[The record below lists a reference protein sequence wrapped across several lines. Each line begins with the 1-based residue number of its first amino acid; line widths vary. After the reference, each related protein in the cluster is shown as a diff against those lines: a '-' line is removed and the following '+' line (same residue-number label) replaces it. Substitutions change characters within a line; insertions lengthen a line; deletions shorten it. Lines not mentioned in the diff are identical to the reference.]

1 MAVELSLSLW
11 VVEDCRARARRKVL
25 IIAGL
30 VAAAFIAFAVATV
43 VGPFAITPGDFLHGL
58 FNPASV
64 DDTTR
69 TVLWKLRL
77 PASVMAVLIGAALAL
92 AGARMQTILD
102 NPLAEPFTLGI
113 SAAVTF
119 AGIIGFIGLVGPHIA
134 RILVGEEQRFF
145 APASMA
151 AGACLLATAHAVSIT
166 IIPGVAV
173 PIGIITALVGVPF
186 FVILIFSRRRTLWG
200 S

>member
-1 MAVELSLSLW
+1 M
-11 VVEDCRARARRKVL
+11 
-25 IIAGL
+25 
-30 VAAAFIAFAVATV
+30 
-43 VGPFAITPGDFLHGL
+43 
-58 FNPASV
+58 
-64 DDTTR
+64 
-69 TVLWKLRL
+69 LWKLRL